1 MFVLQ
6 CLIISLVCAISG
18 NAFPLFGRYS
28 YPMLGT
34 SFGWYTLGRPLVGGA
49 ICGIILGDVEA
60 GVKLGIAIQLV
71 YLAVVTPGGAVGM
84 DVSFM
89 AYPVIAIG
97 ILGHLDA
104 GTTISIASAVG
115 VLGSLTFNVTNII
128 ASLTADKITGALKDH
143 NYKKFTFG
151 FWTYK
156 QLFYMVIRFVPAFI
170 AVYFGAQYIDAF
182 MKVLPDFV
190 LTGMSALGGVL
201 PAVGIAAL
209 LTTTVHNKFFI
220 LYFLVGFTLVV
231 FMNINIIGLTFV
243 AGGIAYLFYVA
254 GEKKETP
261 LLSTNNVIE
270 EDEEVL

>member
-1 MFVLQ
+1 MFVIQ
-6 CLIISLVCAISG
+6 CLIISLLCAISG

-49 ICGIILGDVEA
+49 LCGIILGDIE
-60 GVKLGIAIQLV
+60 
-71 YLAVVTPGGAVGM
+71 
-84 DVSFM
+84 
-89 AYPVIAIG
+89 
-97 ILGHLDA
+97 A

-182 MKVLPDFV
+182 MKVLPNFV

-209 LTTTVHNKFFI
+209 LTTTIHNKFFI
-220 LYFLVGFTLVV
+220 LYFLIGFTLVV

-261 LLSTNNVIE
+261 LLSANDVIE